1 MSARQCPFCGK
12 TISDL
17 HSQCPFCREAV
28 APVPVSQPR
37 IGAAAPRASGSGNR
51 KIRQGLLYMLLAA
64 VIQYI
69 AGRYGASTLHV
80 PAHIQPLL
88 TYYLVPL
95 LFAGGLGLS
104 IYGFFL
110 HAMPQG

>member
-1 MSARQCPFCGK
+1 MPARQCPFCGK
-12 TISDL
+12 TISGL

-28 APVPVSQPR
+28 APVPVPQVGIHLAGSR
-37 IGAAAPRASGSGNR
+37 EGSSGNR

-64 VIQYI
+64 VVQYL
-69 AGRYGASTLHV
+69 AGRYGASVLHV

-88 TYYLVPL
+88 TFYLVPL

-110 HAMPQG
+110 HAKPQS

>member
-1 MSARQCPFCGK
+1 M
-12 TISDL
+12 
-17 HSQCPFCREAV
+17 E
-28 APVPVSQPR
+28 PVPVLQAG
-37 IGAAAPRASGSGNR
+37 IGPAGRPVGGGGNR

-64 VIQYI
+64 VIQYL
-69 AGRYGASTLHV
+69 AGRYGASVLHV
-80 PAHIQPLL
+80 SEHIQPLL